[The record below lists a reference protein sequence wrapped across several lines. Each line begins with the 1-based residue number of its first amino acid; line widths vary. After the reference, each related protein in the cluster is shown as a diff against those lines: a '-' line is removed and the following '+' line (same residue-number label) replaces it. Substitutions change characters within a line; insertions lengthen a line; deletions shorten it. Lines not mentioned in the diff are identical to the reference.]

1 MEILRKRFA
10 VRQPDSGV
18 YMTALMSDNF
28 KTNGFIIRFIMPLT
42 EKRAAAFGVLPFMLE
57 DTCRRLPT
65 ITEFSRYQGALYGAS
80 VRGGISRYSDSAVVS
95 FSASCIGDRYALNG
109 EKITYET
116 LRLLLDCITDPVTE
130 ETSEGTAFPQK
141 QFELKRQELI
151 DLIDSDINDK
161 RSYAIKQ
168 AAQIVYRG
176 EGAGISLKGERA
188 AAAALTSIEAYSA
201 YKDMLQNARVEI
213 TFVGRDLPEEC
224 TELISERFAAIKR
237 ENIFLPEI
245 KPSPLKEKA
254 EEVTENMSVAQCK
267 MVMGFKFSYG
277 SGMVSDPHYRAV
289 VTLFDVIF
297 GGSPF
302 SMLFKNVR
310 EKLSLCYYCSASQNI
325 NKKTVFVDSGV
336 EEENIAPA
344 REEILRQLEA
354 VKKGEFTD
362 EILEQSKLY
371 IISSNK
377 GVNENPSAVSD
388 WYFMQFLDEKPMTPE
403 DFIKSI
409 DEITRE
415 DIMEFANSM
424 ELDTV
429 YTLKGNVQSPEKI

>member
-1 MEILRKRFA
+1 MEISRKRFA
-10 VRQPDSGV
+10 VLQPESGV
-18 YMTALMSDNF
+18 FMTALMSDKF
-28 KTNGFIIRFIMPLT
+28 KTSSFIIRFIMPLT
-42 EKRAAAFGVLPFMLE
+42 EERAAAFGVLPFMLE
-57 DTCRRLPT
+57 DTCRRLPA

-80 VRGGISRYSDSAVVS
+80 VRGGICRYCDSAVVS
-95 FSASCIGDRYALNG
+95 FSASCIGDKYALNG

-130 ETSEGTAFPQK
+130 ETDGGTAFPQK

-151 DLIDSDINDK
+151 DLIDADINDK
-161 RSYAIKQ
+161 RSYALKQ

-201 YKDMLQNARVEI
+201 YKDMLKSARVEI
-213 TFVGRDLPEEC
+213 TFVGSDLPGEC
-224 TELISERFAAIKR
+224 TELISERFRAQRR

-245 KPSPLKEKA
+245 KPSPLKEKT
-254 EEVTENMSVAQCK
+254 EEVTENLSVAQCK

-277 SGMVSDPHYRAV
+277 SGKVSDPRYRAV
-289 VTLFDVIF
+289 ATLFDVVF
-297 GGSPF
+297 GCSPF

-310 EKLSLCYYCSASQNI
+310 EKLSLCYYCSASQNLS
-325 NKKTVFVDSGV
+325 KKTVFVDSGV

-377 GVNENPSAVSD
+377 GINENPSLVSD
-388 WYFMQFLDEKPMTPE
+388 WYFMQFTDEEPVTPE
-403 DFIKSI
+403 AFTKSI
-409 DEITRE
+409 DEVTRE

-424 ELDTV
+424 KLDTV
-429 YTLKGNVQSPEKI
+429 YTLTGNAQSPETD

>member
-1 MEILRKRFA
+1 MEISRKRFA
-10 VRQPDSGV
+10 ALQPDSGV
-18 YMTALMSDNF
+18 YMTALMSENF
-28 KTNGFIIRFIMPLT
+28 KTSGIIIRFIMPLT
-42 EKRAAAFGVLPFMLE
+42 EERAAAFGVLPFMLE

-80 VRGGISRYSDSAVVS
+80 VRGGISRYSDSAVIS

-130 ETSEGTAFPQK
+130 ETVGGTAFPQK

-151 DLIDSDINDK
+151 DLIDADINDK
-161 RSYAIKQ
+161 RSYAVKQ
-168 AAQIVYRG
+168 AAQIVYRS

-201 YKDMLQNARVEI
+201 YMDMLKNARVEI
-213 TFVGRDLPEEC
+213 TFVGSSLPEEC
-224 TELISERFAAIKR
+224 RSLISERFAALKR

-245 KPSPLKEKA
+245 KPSPLKEKT
-254 EEVTENMSVAQCK
+254 EEVTENLSVAQCK

-277 SGMVSDPHYRAV
+277 SGNVSDPKYRAV
-289 VTLFDVIF
+289 STLFNIIF

-310 EKLSLCYYCSASQNI
+310 EKLSLCYYCSASQNL

-362 EILEQSKLY
+362 EILAQSKLY
-371 IISSNK
+371 AIDSTK
-377 GVNENPSAVSD
+377 GVNENPSAVSE
-388 WYFMQFLDEKPMTPE
+388 WYFIQCLDENPITPE
-403 DFIKSI
+403 DFARNI
-409 DEITRE
+409 DKVTRE

-424 ELDTV
+424 KLDTV
-429 YTLKGNVQSPEKI
+429 YTLRGNAQSHETN